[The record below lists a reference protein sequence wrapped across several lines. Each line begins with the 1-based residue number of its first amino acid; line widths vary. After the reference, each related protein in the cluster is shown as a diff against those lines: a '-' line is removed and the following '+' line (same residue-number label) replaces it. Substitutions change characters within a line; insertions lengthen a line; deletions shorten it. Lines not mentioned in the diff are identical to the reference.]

1 MELILVRHSITQGNL
16 ERRFIGRTDQ
26 PLVPQGEQLA
36 ARRAAGIPAV
46 EHVFVS
52 PLQRCRRTA
61 DILWPHVEHTVL
73 EGLRETDFGDWEG
86 MSGDELEAHP
96 RFQAWLAQGCEG
108 DLPTMETREQ
118 CAARAGR
125 AWNRS
130 SPMAGPTALPRWG
143 WPPTGAPSWPCC
155 GPLPSRSGSTT
166 TGSPPTAAAGG
177 CAWGRGALSH
187 PDRPP
192 GVPVTAGAEEF
203 SEKNVKK

>member
-125 AWNRS
+125 ALEQIIAYGRANGLATVGVATHGGTL
-130 SPMAGPTALPRWG
+130 MAMLWAFAQPERQYHDWLTPNCGG
-143 WPPTGAPSWPCC
+143 WRVRVGEGERFLTLIAPLE
-155 GPLPSRSGSTT
+155 PL
-166 TGSPPTAAAGG
+166 
-177 CAWGRGALSH
+177 
-187 PDRPP
+187 
-192 GVPVTAGAEEF
+192 
-203 SEKNVKK
+203 